1 MLVFLHFLPARS
13 TQVRFLDVAG
23 AAKCI
28 PSLVRKTSQ
37 GDFRRQAEG
46 RDSFGCALPGLA
58 VCGQEGFDPGDGC

>member
-37 GDFRRQAEG
+37 GDFAT
-46 RDSFGCALPGLA
+46 SAA
-58 VCGQEGFDPGDGC
+58 AA